1 MKNAD
6 LNECIKTFQVYAST
20 ADSLTMQDV
29 FDLAQQAETQPFN
42 SPGE

>member
-6 LNECIKTFQVYAST
+6 SNECIKTFQVYALA

-29 FDLAQQAETQPFN
+29 FDLA
-42 SPGE
+42 